1 MHRENRCFALL
12 FRRLVTALCLMELRV
27 NICLTLAEINWALTK
42 DVFSIIGTVGALV
55 FAAFGLSTWK
65 RQLRGTSE
73 YELAKKSILLTYEVQ
88 QLIQGVRNPM
98 LYLRKEEVE
107 ADRMIEEEQ
116 RIYDE
121 RMKALYVKWAELQTV
136 RLESKV
142 IWPNNVHDCFNDI
155 QTIIGEL
162 RGAIWLHFW
171 MKGAYAGPGT
181 TVDRNPERVIENDKI
196 VYFESDEDDFSLRIK
211 SAVEKVENFF
221 KDKVRS
227 K

>member
-1 MHRENRCFALL
+1 M
-12 FRRLVTALCLMELRV
+12 
-27 NICLTLAEINWALTK
+27 NICLTLTEINWALTK
-42 DVFSIIGTVGALV
+42 DVFSIIGTIGALI
-55 FAAFGLSTWK
+55 FAGFGLSTWK
-65 RQLRGTSE
+65 RQLKGTSE

-107 ADRMIEEEQ
+107 AGRKIEEEQ

-121 RMKALYVKWAELQTV
+121 RMKALYLKWAELQTV

-142 IWPNNVHDCFNDI
+142 IWSTNAHDCFNDI
-155 QTIIGEL
+155 QKIIGEL

-171 MKGAYAGPGT
+171 MKGAYAGPGA
-181 TVDRNPERVIENDKI
+181 TVDNNPERVIESGKI
-196 VYFESDEDDFSLRIK
+196 VYFESDEDEFSLRIK
-211 SAVEKVENFF
+211 SSVEKVENFF

>member
-1 MHRENRCFALL
+1 M
-12 FRRLVTALCLMELRV
+12 
-27 NICLTLAEINWALTK
+27 NICLTLTEINWALTK
-42 DVFSIIGTVGALV
+42 DVFSIIGTVGALI
-55 FAAFGLSTWK
+55 FAGCGLSTWK

-107 ADRMIEEEQ
+107 AGRKIEEEQ
-116 RIYDE
+116 KIYDE
-121 RMKALYVKWAELQTV
+121 RMKALYLKWAELQTI

-142 IWPNNVHDCFNDI
+142 IWSNNAHECFNEI
-155 QTIIGEL
+155 QKIIGEL

-171 MKGAYAGPGT
+171 MKGAYAGPGA
-181 TVDRNPERVIENDKI
+181 TVENNRDREIENGKI
-196 VYFESDEDDFSLRIK
+196 VYFESDEDEFSLRIK
-211 SAVEKVENFF
+211 SSVEKVENFF

>member
-1 MHRENRCFALL
+1 
-12 FRRLVTALCLMELRV
+12 MEWRV
-27 NICLTLAEINWALTK
+27 NICLTLTEINWALTK
-42 DVFSIIGTVGALV
+42 DVFSIIGTIGALI
-55 FAAFGLSTWK
+55 FAGFGLSTWK
-65 RQLRGTSE
+65 RQLKGTSE

-107 ADRMIEEEQ
+107 AGRKIEEEQ

-121 RMKALYVKWAELQTV
+121 RMKALYLKWAELQTV

-142 IWPNNVHDCFNDI
+142 IWSTNAHDCFNDI
-155 QTIIGEL
+155 QKIIGEL

-171 MKGAYAGPGT
+171 MKGAYAGPGA
-181 TVDRNPERVIENDKI
+181 TVDNNPERVIESGKI
-196 VYFESDEDDFSLRIK
+196 VYFESDEDEFSLRIK
-211 SAVEKVENFF
+211 SSVEKVENFF

>member
-1 MHRENRCFALL
+1 M
-12 FRRLVTALCLMELRV
+12 
-27 NICLTLAEINWALTK
+27 NICLTLTEINWALTK
-42 DVFSIIGTVGALV
+42 DVFSIIGTVGALI
-55 FAAFGLSTWK
+55 FAGFGLSTWK

-107 ADRMIEEEQ
+107 AGRKIEEEQ

-121 RMKALYVKWAELQTV
+121 RMKALYLKWAELQTV

-142 IWPNNVHDCFNDI
+142 IWSTNAHDCFNDI
-155 QTIIGEL
+155 QKIIGEL

-171 MKGAYAGPGT
+171 MKGAYAGPGAK
-181 TVDRNPERVIENDKI
+181 VDNNPDRVIENGKI
-196 VYFESDEDDFSLRIK
+196 VYFESDEDEFSLKIK
-211 SAVEKVENFF
+211 SSVEKVENFF

-227 K
+227 R